1 MKQLT
6 WIAAWDFVCWS
17 TRFLSDVGDT
27 KHERR
32 KINNNYVH
40 HLKSYIIKWDFRQCP
55 NFSAKFF
62 QRLALQSWFTGLED
76 TALNYLVINLE
87 RFSIESR
94 KTKTKVIAMSNQ
106 KEAKQEHCLKRG
118 KTQATRSWLVLV
130 LHLIGWESGASFLNQ
145 SQSEIRKNLS
155 NPGLL

>member
-1 MKQLT
+1 M
-6 WIAAWDFVCWS
+6 
-17 TRFLSDVGDT
+17 GDT

-94 KTKTKVIAMSNQ
+94 KTKTKVITMSNQ
-106 KEAKQEHCLKRG
+106 KEAKQEKLPKARENAG
-118 KTQATRSWLVLV
+118 DQVVIGFSFASDWLGEWREFSEPITERNTEKFIYSRITLT
-130 LHLIGWESGASFLNQ
+130 LNRKFL
-145 SQSEIRKNLS
+145 
-155 NPGLL
+155 

>member
-1 MKQLT
+1 M
-6 WIAAWDFVCWS
+6 
-17 TRFLSDVGDT
+17 GDT

-94 KTKTKVIAMSNQ
+94 KTKTKVITMSNQ
-106 KEAKQEHCLKRG
+106 KEAKQEKLPKARENAG
-118 KTQATRSWLVLV
+118 DQVVIGFSFASDWL
-130 LHLIGWESGASFLNQ
+130 GEWREF
-145 SQSEIRKNLS
+145 SEPITERNTEKFI
-155 NPGLL
+155 

>member
-1 MKQLT
+1 M
-6 WIAAWDFVCWS
+6 
-17 TRFLSDVGDT
+17 GDT

-94 KTKTKVIAMSNQ
+94 KTKTKVITMSHQ
-106 KEAKQEHCLKRG
+106 KEAKQEKLPKARENAG
-118 KTQATRSWLVLV
+118 DQVVIGFSFASDWLGEWREFSEPITERNTEKFIYSRITLT
-130 LHLIGWESGASFLNQ
+130 LNRKFL
-145 SQSEIRKNLS
+145 
-155 NPGLL
+155 

>member
-1 MKQLT
+1 M
-6 WIAAWDFVCWS
+6 
-17 TRFLSDVGDT
+17 GDT

-40 HLKSYIIKWDFRQCP
+40 HLKSYIIKWDFRQFP

-94 KTKTKVIAMSNQ
+94 KTKTKVITMSNQ
-106 KEAKQEHCLKRG
+106 KEAKQEKLPKARENAG
-118 KTQATRSWLVLV
+118 DQVVIGFSFASDWL
-130 LHLIGWESGASFLNQ
+130 GEWREF
-145 SQSEIRKNLS
+145 SEPITERNTEKFI
-155 NPGLL
+155 

>member
-1 MKQLT
+1 M
-6 WIAAWDFVCWS
+6 
-17 TRFLSDVGDT
+17 GDT

-87 RFSIESR
+87 HFSIESR
-94 KTKTKVIAMSNQ
+94 KTKTKVITMSNQ
-106 KEAKQEHCLKRG
+106 KEAKQEKLPKARENAG
-118 KTQATRSWLVLV
+118 DQVVIGFSFASDWL
-130 LHLIGWESGASFLNQ
+130 GEWREF
-145 SQSEIRKNLS
+145 SEPITERNTEKFI
-155 NPGLL
+155 

>member
-17 TRFLSDVGDT
+17 TRFLNDVGDT

-40 HLKSYIIKWDFRQCP
+40 HLESYIIKWDFRQCP

-94 KTKTKVIAMSNQ
+94 KTKTKVITMSNQ
-106 KEAKQEHCLKRG
+106 KEAKQENCLKRG

-130 LHLIGWESGASFLNQ
+130 LHLIGWESDASFLNQ
-145 SQSEIRKNLS
+145 SQSEIRKNWS

>member
-1 MKQLT
+1 M
-6 WIAAWDFVCWS
+6 
-17 TRFLSDVGDT
+17 GDT

-94 KTKTKVIAMSNQ
+94 KTKTKVITMSNQ
-106 KEAKQEHCLKRG
+106 KEAKQEKLPKARENAG
-118 KTQATRSWLVLV
+118 DQVVIGFSFASDWLGEWREFSEPITERNTEK
-130 LHLIGWESGASFLNQ
+130 LI
-145 SQSEIRKNLS
+145 
-155 NPGLL
+155 

>member
-1 MKQLT
+1 M
-6 WIAAWDFVCWS
+6 
-17 TRFLSDVGDT
+17 GDT
-27 KHERR
+27 KHERH

-94 KTKTKVIAMSNQ
+94 KTKTKVITMSNQ
-106 KEAKQEHCLKRG
+106 KEAKQEKLPKARENAG
-118 KTQATRSWLVLV
+118 DQVVIGFSFASDWL
-130 LHLIGWESGASFLNQ
+130 GEWREF
-145 SQSEIRKNLS
+145 SEPITERNTEKFI
-155 NPGLL
+155 

>member
-1 MKQLT
+1 M
-6 WIAAWDFVCWS
+6 
-17 TRFLSDVGDT
+17 GDT
-27 KHERR
+27 KHERH

-94 KTKTKVIAMSNQ
+94 KTKTKVITMSNQ
-106 KEAKQEHCLKRG
+106 KEAKQEKLPKARENAG
-118 KTQATRSWLVLV
+118 DQVVIGFSFASDWL
-130 LHLIGWESGASFLNQ
+130 GE
-145 SQSEIRKNLS
+145 
-155 NPGLL
+155 

>member
-1 MKQLT
+1 M
-6 WIAAWDFVCWS
+6 
-17 TRFLSDVGDT
+17 GDT

-40 HLKSYIIKWDFRQCP
+40 HLKSYIIKWDFGQCP

-94 KTKTKVIAMSNQ
+94 KTKTKVITMSNQ
-106 KEAKQEHCLKRG
+106 KEAKQEKLPKARENAG
-118 KTQATRSWLVLV
+118 DQVVIGFSFASDWL
-130 LHLIGWESGASFLNQ
+130 GEWREF
-145 SQSEIRKNLS
+145 SEPITERNTEKFI
-155 NPGLL
+155 

>member
-40 HLKSYIIKWDFRQCP
+40 HLKSYITKWDFRQFP

-62 QRLALQSWFTGLED
+62 QRLALQSWFTALED
-76 TALNYLVINLE
+76 TALDYLVINLE

-94 KTKTKVIAMSNQ
+94 KTKTKVITMSNQ
-106 KEAKQEHCLKRG
+106 KEAKQEKLPKARENAG
-118 KTQATRSWLVLV
+118 DQVVIGFSFASDWL
-130 LHLIGWESGASFLNQ
+130 GEWREF
-145 SQSEIRKNLS
+145 SEPITERNTEKFI
-155 NPGLL
+155 

>member
-40 HLKSYIIKWDFRQCP
+40 HLKSYIIKWDFRQSP

-94 KTKTKVIAMSNQ
+94 KTKTKVITMSNQ
-106 KEAKQEHCLKRG
+106 KEAKQEKLPKARENAG
-118 KTQATRSWLVLV
+118 DQVVIGFSFASDWL
-130 LHLIGWESGASFLNQ
+130 GEWREF
-145 SQSEIRKNLS
+145 SEPITEPNTEKFI
-155 NPGLL
+155 

>member
-1 MKQLT
+1 M
-6 WIAAWDFVCWS
+6 
-17 TRFLSDVGDT
+17 GDT

-76 TALNYLVINLE
+76 TAFNYLVINLE

-94 KTKTKVIAMSNQ
+94 KTKTKVITMSNQ
-106 KEAKQEHCLKRG
+106 KEAKQEKLPKARENAG
-118 KTQATRSWLVLV
+118 DQVVIGFSFASDWL
-130 LHLIGWESGASFLNQ
+130 GEWREF
-145 SQSEIRKNLS
+145 SEPITERNTEKFI
-155 NPGLL
+155 

>member
-1 MKQLT
+1 M
-6 WIAAWDFVCWS
+6 
-17 TRFLSDVGDT
+17 GDT

-94 KTKTKVIAMSNQ
+94 KTKTKVITMSNQ
-106 KEAKQEHCLKRG
+106 KEAKQEKLPKARENAG
-118 KTQATRSWLVLV
+118 DQVVIGFSFASDWLGEW
-130 LHLIGWESGASFLNQ
+130 HEF
-145 SQSEIRKNLS
+145 SEPITERNTEKFI
-155 NPGLL
+155 

>member
-1 MKQLT
+1 M
-6 WIAAWDFVCWS
+6 
-17 TRFLSDVGDT
+17 GDT

-62 QRLALQSWFTGLED
+62 QRLALQSWFTDLED
-76 TALNYLVINLE
+76 TALNNLVINLE

-94 KTKTKVIAMSNQ
+94 KTKTKVITMSNQ
-106 KEAKQEHCLKRG
+106 KEAKQEKLPKARENAG
-118 KTQATRSWLVLV
+118 DQVVIGFSFASDWL
-130 LHLIGWESGASFLNQ
+130 GEWREF
-145 SQSEIRKNLS
+145 SEPITERNTEKFI
-155 NPGLL
+155 

>member
-1 MKQLT
+1 M
-6 WIAAWDFVCWS
+6 
-17 TRFLSDVGDT
+17 GDT

-62 QRLALQSWFTGLED
+62 QQLALQSWFTGLED

-94 KTKTKVIAMSNQ
+94 KTKTKVITMSNQ
-106 KEAKQEHCLKRG
+106 KEAKQEKLPKARENAG
-118 KTQATRSWLVLV
+118 DQVVIGFSFASDWL
-130 LHLIGWESGASFLNQ
+130 GEWREF
-145 SQSEIRKNLS
+145 SEPITERNTEKFI
-155 NPGLL
+155 

>member
-94 KTKTKVIAMSNQ
+94 KTKTKVITMSNQ
-106 KEAKQEHCLKRG
+106 KEAKQEKLPKARENAG
-118 KTQATRSWLVLV
+118 DQVVIGFSFASDWL
-130 LHLIGWESGASFLNQ
+130 GEWREF
-145 SQSEIRKNLS
+145 SEPITERNTEKFI
-155 NPGLL
+155 

>member
-94 KTKTKVIAMSNQ
+94 KTKTKVITMSNQ
-106 KEAKQEHCLKRG
+106 KEAKQEKLPKARENAG
-118 KTQATRSWLVLV
+118 DQVVIGFSFASDWL
-130 LHLIGWESGASFLNQ
+130 GEWREF
-145 SQSEIRKNLS
+145 SEPITERNTE
-155 NPGLL
+155 NFI